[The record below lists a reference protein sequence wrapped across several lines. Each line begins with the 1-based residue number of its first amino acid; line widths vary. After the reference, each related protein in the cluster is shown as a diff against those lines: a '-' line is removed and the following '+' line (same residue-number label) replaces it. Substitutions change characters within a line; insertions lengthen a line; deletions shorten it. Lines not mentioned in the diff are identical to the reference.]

1 MNLNCL
7 EDVLLEEFNKKLD
20 MTDITRIFTII
31 DDFTKEFIPQLNK
44 TLLANGKKQRVKPS
58 KLSESEIMTIM
69 LLFHQSGYRN
79 FKTFYN
85 SYLCPYK
92 KKEFPSLVSYN
103 RFVEL
108 KKSVIIPMLAFLT
121 YYGKGE
127 KSGTYFI
134 DSTTLKVCHN
144 RRILRHKVFNDV
156 AQRGKT
162 SMGWFYGFKL
172 HLVVND
178 KGEIVSFVLSPGNT
192 DDRDAKVIESLTRDL
207 TGKIFGDRGY
217 IKQELFETLFDN
229 GLKLVTRLR
238 KNMKNRLMEQE
249 DNILLRKRTI
259 IETINDQLKNI
270 SQIEHSRHRSISNF
284 LVNLLSGLA
293 AYYFQEKKPKL
304 NLGQE
309 LSAILV

>member
-1 MNLNCL
+1 MN
-7 EDVLLEEFNKKLD
+7 
-20 MTDITRIFTII
+20 DITRIFTII
-31 DDFTKEFIPQLNK
+31 DDFSKEFIPQLNRM
-44 TLLANGKKQRVKPS
+44 LLANGQKQRVKPS
-58 KLSESEIMTIM
+58 KLSESEIITII

-79 FKTFYN
+79 FKTFYTA
-85 SYLCPYK
+85 YLSCYK
-92 KKEFPSLVSYN
+92 KKEFPCLVSYN

-108 KKSVIIPMLAFLT
+108 KKSVIIPMLAFLR

-127 KSGTYFI
+127 KSGIYFI

-192 DDRDAKVIESLTRDL
+192 DHRNQNVIETLTKGL
-207 TGKIFGDRGY
+207 TGKIFGDKGY
-217 IKQELFETLFDN
+217 IKQELFEDLFNN
-229 GLKLVTRLR
+229 GLKLVTRVR
-238 KNMKNRLMEQE
+238 KNMKNKLIEQE

-270 SQIEHSRHRSISNF
+270 SQIEHSRDRSISN
-284 LVNLLSGLA
+284 LVVNILSGLA
-293 AYYFQEKKPKL
+293 AYFFQEKKPKL
-304 NLGQE
+304 NLAHE
-309 LSAILV
+309 LSHSLV